1 MSASPGAGLGR
12 RVLDLFEGPAGL
24 EPWSPPEVP
33 AALGS
38 LLPWRAFD
46 ERSELYVNAA
56 STGFVIEVPPFA
68 GIDAETLGALAGTLA
83 DAAPERAT
91 VQIIHWASPR
101 FGAALDAWAAPRADA
116 GPVQAGMARRR
127 LRLLE
132 GAGWRALHAGG
143 PPFTLADYRVFVAA
157 ALAGSAGP
165 APETALSGFRR
176 ALEGTLA
183 SAGAAARRLGPDAL
197 LSLAAELTAPDLA
210 GTHDGGL
217 ARPVRRWSPRDPL
230 HLQCAA
236 PGRGLA
242 VAPTGLVFG
251 GGTGSPDGEAVA
263 VRVLSAVAFPEVW
276 PGWRGNALIGD
287 FHRDF
292 LQPGC
297 PVLTC
302 LTVTTGEA
310 ADGERAFL
318 KSARATQQAGTG
330 IARYLPGLPEKARDW
345 QFVTERLKDGERLV
359 RACYFA
365 AVYAPLDS
373 IDEAEQAV
381 RAIYHGQGW
390 RVNAERYVQLPSWLA
405 CLPMVPAGGLDADL
419 ARMGRMKTLL
429 TSSAVNLAPVHGEW
443 RGQPGN
449 PESPPALFLIGRRGQ
464 PACWSP
470 FANLAGNYNV
480 AVTGKS
486 GSGKSVLMQELVAGI
501 VGAGGEAVVIDDG
514 RSFQHTAEALGGAFI
529 AFGKD
534 PACLNPFAMID
545 AATAAHDG
553 DYREECFAML
563 AGVVGRMA
571 RRRGAID
578 DVEAALIDEAIARA
592 WDEAGNAADL
602 GTVRGFL
609 EKRDDRRAT
618 DMATALG
625 PWCPGG
631 AMGRLFAGDAVPALD
646 AALTVFELAELKG
659 RGDVQGVVLM
669 LVVFLATQRMYHGPR
684 TRAKAI
690 VIDEAWDLLSGE
702 DSKAFLE
709 GAARRA
715 RKYRGALVTGT
726 QSVNDYYANP
736 AARAAWENSDWVIF
750 LAQKDESVELLK
762 QEKRIHCDAG
772 MERALKSL
780 TTADGRYAELVLHG
794 PDGWRVLRLVL
805 DAWSVALFSSRGP
818 AFAAVEKLKAEGLS
832 TMQAIDR
839 LAGGDGLDVPEH
851 PASGHGSAAD
861 ATDAQ
866 GAPSGGAE
874 PGRTER
880 EEEEAR

>member
-1 MSASPGAGLGR
+1 MLDRLA
-12 RVLDLFEGPAGL
+12 DLFEGPAGL
-24 EPWSPPEVP
+24 EPWAPPQMP
-33 AALGS
+33 APMNA

-46 ERSELYVNAA
+46 EGAELYVNAG
-56 STGFVIEVPPFA
+56 SVGFVIELPPFA
-68 GIDAETLGALAGTLA
+68 GIDEETLGALSGTLA
-83 DAAPERAT
+83 DAAPERCT
-91 VQIIHWASPR
+91 VQVVHWASPR
-101 FGAALDAWAAPRADA
+101 FGAALDAWAAPRREA
-116 GPVQAGMARRR
+116 GPVQAAMGERRE
-127 LRLLE
+127 RLLAH
-132 GAGWRALHAGG
+132 AGWRPLHAGG
-143 PPFTLADYRVFVAA
+143 PPFTLSDYRVFVCAS
-157 ALAGSAGP
+157 LAGGPGP
-165 APETALSGFRR
+165 APETALGGFRR

-183 SAGAAARRLGPDAL
+183 SAGATARRLEPDGL
-197 LSLAAELTAPDLA
+197 LSLVQELAAPDLA
-210 GTHDGGL
+210 GEHDGGL
-217 ARPVRRWSPRDPL
+217 HRPRRRWSPRDPI

-236 PGRGLA
+236 PGRALT
-242 VAPTGLVFG
+242 VAPTGLVFHH
-251 GGTGSPDGEAVA
+251 PDGTDVA
-263 VRVLSAVAFPEVW
+263 VRVLTAVAFPEVW

-287 FHRDF
+287 FHRAF

-302 LTVTTGEA
+302 LTVMTGDE
-310 ADGERAFL
+310 ADGEKAFL
-318 KSARATQQAGTG
+318 KGARATQQAGTG

-345 QFVTERLKDGERLV
+345 QAVTERLKDGERLV
-359 RACYFA
+359 RASYMA
-365 AVYAPLDS
+365 AVYAPLDA

-390 RVNAERYVQLPSWLA
+390 RLATERYVQLPSWLA
-405 CLPMVPAGGLDADL
+405 CLPMAPAGGLDEDL

-429 TSSAVNLAPVHGEW
+429 TASAVNLAPVHGEW
-443 RGQPGN
+443 RGQPAS
-449 PESPPALFLIGRRGQ
+449 PDTPPALLLIGRRGQ
-464 PACWSP
+464 PAGWSP
-470 FANLAGNYNV
+470 FANTAGNYNV

-486 GSGKSVLMQELVAGI
+486 GSGKSVLMQELVSGL

-563 AGVVGRMA
+563 AGVIGRMC

-578 DVEAALIDEAIARA
+578 DIEAALVNEAIAAA
-592 WDEAGNAADL
+592 WDEGGTGADL
-602 GTVRGFL
+602 GTVRNHL
-609 EKRDDRRAT
+609 DTRDDRRAK
-618 DMATALG
+618 DLGVALG

-631 AMGRLFAGDAVPALD
+631 AMGRLFAGDAVPDLNNAI
-646 AALTVFELAELKG
+646 TVFELAELKG
-659 RGDVQGVVLM
+659 RGDLQAVVLM
-669 LVVFLATQRMYHGPR
+669 LVVFLSTQRMYHGER

-702 DSKAFLE
+702 DSRAFLE

-762 QEKRIHCDAG
+762 SEKRIHCDPG
-772 MERALKSL
+772 MEQALKSL
-780 TTADGRYAELVLHG
+780 TTADGRFAELVLHG
-794 PDGWRVLRLVL
+794 PDGWRVARLVL

-818 AFAAVEKLKAEGLS
+818 AFAAVEKLKAEGLG
-832 TMQAIDR
+832 TVEAIDR
-839 LAGGDGLDVPEH
+839 IAGAERPTVRNRPDG
-851 PASGHGSAAD
+851 GGSASHELE
-861 ATDAQ
+861 TERTETE
-866 GAPSGGAE
+866 GGGA
-874 PGRTER
+874 
-880 EEEEAR
+880 